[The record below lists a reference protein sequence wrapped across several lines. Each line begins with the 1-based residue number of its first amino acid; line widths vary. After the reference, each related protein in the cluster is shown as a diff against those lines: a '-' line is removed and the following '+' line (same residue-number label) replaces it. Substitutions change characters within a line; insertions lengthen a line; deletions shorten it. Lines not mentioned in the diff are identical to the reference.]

1 MQGIHFQENYI
12 QRLPAGLSVEQII
25 RQLAQPLVAAELVV
39 PDFADHVLKREA
51 TYPTGLPTE
60 PPCVAIPH
68 TDHKHVRHN
77 AIAVGILPEPV
88 EFADMGGDPDPVPVR
103 VIFLLALSESNKQ
116 LNGLDYGDDSGYAL
130 YASPACDGNN
140 RNTHSNLKQ
149 NERTR

>member
-77 AIAVGILPEPV
+77 AIAVGILPGIYQGHIAFVGFRLFVHQFEDPLRTGKGHHDGIDLV
-88 EFADMGGDPDPVPVR
+88 ADLTDGHIKPPGQQQEGGKT
-103 VIFLLALSESNKQ
+103 A
-116 LNGLDYGDDSGYAL
+116 
-130 YASPACDGNN
+130 
-140 RNTHSNLKQ
+140 
-149 NERTR
+149 